1 MPKKLYFPTCVHLN
15 IYSEWLHWYSGQ
27 WAGLYSSFPA
37 FASQLI
43 LILGL
48 HYRSTMDNCGYE
60 GDNCGYEGDNCGYEG
75 DNFTT
80 FIETQTQE
88 KKERNIKKESKPD
101 KSRHDITT
109 EQKSKMSQD

>member
-1 MPKKLYFPTCVHLN
+1 
-15 IYSEWLHWYSGQ
+15 
-27 WAGLYSSFPA
+27 
-37 FASQLI
+37 
-43 LILGL
+43 
-48 HYRSTMDNCGYE
+48 MDNCGYE

-88 KKERNIKKESKPD
+88 KKERNIKNESKPV

-109 EQKSKMSQD
+109 EQNPKCLYDE